1 MLGDELLTGAGDP
14 KGLGWL
20 GRVQARLPQ
29 GEDVAFFPLAMVG
42 ETTSKLLDRW
52 RSEAMLRFMP
62 ESENYLVLALSAAD
76 ISAAITISRSRLNL
90 ASLLDDAMRE
100 GVKIFVVGP
109 APTGVTEFDH
119 ELEHLCAG
127 FEDVVKR
134 RGIIFVDCFKPL
146 RDHEGWLG
154 EVQSHQRRLPGQV
167 GYGLI
172 AWLVL
177 NRGWFDWLGLAE
189 ARD

>member
-1 MLGDELLTGAGDP
+1 
-14 KGLGWL
+14 
-20 GRVQARLPQ
+20 
-29 GEDVAFFPLAMVG
+29 
-42 ETTSKLLDRW
+42 
-52 RSEAMLRFMP
+52 MLRFTP

-189 ARD
+189 PRD